1 MPLTLHAAIRLLSDH
16 DLLSKVVRG
25 TGLAQDIPDDPAAD
39 VRFSSITYD
48 TRTVG
53 DGSLLV
59 RKGRFRPAYLDGL
72 DERGLAAYV
81 AETGYADHTDA
92 PGLIAH
98 DARKALS
105 LLASEFYGR
114 PQDELT
120 IIGITGTKGK
130 TTTAYLT
137 HAILNAD
144 DPALHAVATVTVP
157 GRMEIATMPDTRT
170 TAIVDYAHNYTSI
183 ASLLDSVDGR
193 YGDARRHPERHD
205 IVLVIGK
212 GHERWIKDR
221 NRHGPYEGDDAVVS
235 RLLSEPLE

>member
-1 MPLTLHAAIRLLSDH
+1 MSLTLHAAIRLLSDH
-16 DLLSKVVRG
+16 DLLREVVRG
-25 TGLAQDIPDDPAAD
+25 DTRMSGAPEDPSAD

-59 RKGRFRPAYLDGL
+59 CKGRFRPAYLDGM

-92 PGLIAH
+92 PGLIVH

-120 IIGITGTKGK
+120 VIGITGTKGK

-137 HAILNAD
+137 HAILNAHSD
-144 DPALHAVATVTVP
+144 GRCALF
-157 GRMEIATMPDTRT
+157 
-170 TAIVDYAHNYTSI
+170 S
-183 ASLLDSVDGR
+183 SVDNCLDGR
-193 YGDARRHPERHD
+193 TYEESDLTTPESLDAFRMMRQAADNGMRYLVMEVSSQAYKVHRGHRRRPTTPRTARHRAGDRQGARTLDQGPEPACA
-205 IVLVIGK
+205 L
-212 GHERWIKDR
+212 
-221 NRHGPYEGDDAVVS
+221 
-235 RLLSEPLE
+235 

>member
-92 PGLIAH
+92 PGLIVH
-98 DARKALS
+98 DASKALS

-120 IIGITGTKGK
+120 VIGITGTKGK

-137 HAILNAD
+137 HAILNAHSD
-144 DPALHAVATVTVP
+144 GRCALF
-157 GRMEIATMPDTRT
+157 
-170 TAIVDYAHNYTSI
+170 S
-183 ASLLDSVDGR
+183 SVDNCLDGR
-193 YGDARRHPERHD
+193 TYEESDLTTPESLDAS
-205 IVLVIGK
+205 
-212 GHERWIKDR
+212 RWTR
-221 NRHGPYEGDDAVVS
+221 SG
-235 RLLSEPLE
+235 

>member
-59 RKGRFRPAYLDGL
+59 CKGRFRPAYLDGL
-72 DERGLAAYV
+72 DERGLAAYA

-92 PGLIAH
+92 PGLIVH

-120 IIGITGTKGK
+120 VIGITGTKGK

-137 HAILNAD
+137 HAILNA
-144 DPALHAVATVTVP
+144 H
-157 GRMEIATMPDTRT
+157 
-170 TAIVDYAHNYTSI
+170 S
-183 ASLLDSVDGR
+183 DGR
-193 YGDARRHPERHD
+193 CA
-205 IVLVIGK
+205 LFSS
-212 GHERWIKDR
+212 
-221 NRHGPYEGDDAVVS
+221 VS
-235 RLLSEPLE
+235 RWTRSG

>member
-92 PGLIAH
+92 PGLIVH
-98 DARKALS
+98 DASKALS

-120 IIGITGTKGK
+120 VIGITGTKGK

-137 HAILNAD
+137 HAILNAHSDGRCALFSSVDNCLDGRTYEESVAGRVPD
-144 DPALHAVATVTVP
+144 DAP
-157 GRMEIATMPDTRT
+157 GRRQRHALPGHGGLLPGLQGPPRPSATPDDTPNGT
-170 TAIVDYAHNYTSI
+170 TSC
-183 ASLLDSVDGR
+183 
-193 YGDARRHPERHD
+193 
-205 IVLVIGK
+205 
-212 GHERWIKDR
+212 W
-221 NRHGPYEGDDAVVS
+221 
-235 RLLSEPLE
+235 